1 MTRLLACL
9 LVLGLARLNAWTAP
23 IPLPLWNGDAPEGD
37 GKFSDSSKARLTVH
51 LAKQPNGAAVV
62 ICPGGGYGGL
72 VTKGEGH
79 GIAEWLNAQGIAG
92 IVLEYRL
99 PAGRPYVPLLDAQ
112 QAIRTVRAHA
122 AEWALDPKKVGIIGF
137 SAGGHLASTATVH
150 FDLGEGKNTDPIARQ
165 SSRPDFAIL
174 IYPVISMEEGVH
186 RGSKKNLMGE
196 TPAAGL
202 PDYFS
207 SQKHVTAGTPPAF
220 LAHALDDKVVPI
232 ENSRVFY
239 EAQKK
244 AGLPTRLV
252 ELPNGGHGLNGYKGP
267 SWDKWQAESLLW
279 LKEIKVLP

>member
-1 MTRLLACL
+1 MRPLLAL
-9 LVLGLARLNAWTAP
+9 LALTASSFAAET
-23 IPLPLWNGDAPEGD
+23 LPLWQGDAPEGN
-37 GKFSDSSKARLTVH
+37 GKFSDSSKAKLTVH
-51 LAKQPNGAAVV
+51 LPDNPNGAAIV

-79 GIAEWLNAQGIAG
+79 GIAAWLNSHGIAG

-112 QAIRTVRAHA
+112 RALRTVRANA
-122 AEWALDPKKVGIIGF
+122 MKWKLDPKKVGIIGF

-150 FDLGEGKNTDPIARQ
+150 FDAGEGKTTDVIARE
-165 SSRPDFAIL
+165 SSRPDFSLL
-174 IYPVISMEEGVH
+174 IYPVISMDVGVH

-202 PDYFS
+202 PEYFS
-207 SQKHVTAGTPPAF
+207 TQKHVKASTPPAF
-220 LAHALDDKVVPI
+220 LAHAIDDKVVDI
-232 ENSRVFY
+232 ENSRMFY
-239 EAQKK
+239 AAQQK

-252 ELPNGGHGLNGYKGP
+252 ELPSGGHGLNGYKGP

-279 LKEIKVLP
+279 LRELKVIP

>member
-1 MTRLLACL
+1 MRLLATL
-9 LVLGLARLNAWTAP
+9 LLLGLARLNAETAA

-37 GKFSDSSKARLTVH
+37 GKFSDSSKAKLTVH
-51 LAKQPNGAAVV
+51 LAEQPNGAAVV

-79 GIAEWLNAQGIAG
+79 GIATWLNAHGIAG

-112 QAIRTVRAHA
+112 RAIRTVRAHA
-122 AEWALDPKKVGIIGF
+122 TKWKLDPKKVGIIGF

-150 FDLGEGKNTDPIARQ
+150 FDLGEGKNTDPIARE

-207 SQKHVTAGTPPAF
+207 SQKHVTAATPPAF
-220 LAHALDDKVVPI
+220 LAHAIDDKVVPI
-232 ENSRVFY
+232 ENSRMFY

>member
-1 MTRLLACL
+1 MMRLLAL
-9 LVLGLARLNAWTAP
+9 LAFVSSAYAAET
-23 IPLPLWNGDAPEGD
+23 LPLWNGDAPEGD
-37 GKFSDSSKARLTVH
+37 GKFSDSSMAKLTVH
-51 LAKQPNGAAVV
+51 LPDNPNGAAIV

-79 GIAEWLNAQGIAG
+79 GIAAWLNAHGIAG

-112 QAIRTVRAHA
+112 RALRTVRANA
-122 AEWALDPKKVGIIGF
+122 AKWKIDAKKVGIIGF

-150 FDLGEGKNTDPIARQ
+150 FDLGEGKNTDAIARE
-165 SSRPDFAIL
+165 SSRPDFSIL
-174 IYPVISMEEGVH
+174 IYPVISMDIGVH

-202 PDYFS
+202 PEYFS
-207 SQKHVTAGTPPAF
+207 TQKHVTAATPPAF
-220 LAHALDDKVVPI
+220 LAHAIDDKVVDI
-232 ENSRVFY
+232 ENSRMFFA
-239 EAQKK
+239 AQQK

-279 LKEIKVLP
+279 LKGLKVIP

>member
-1 MTRLLACL
+1 MRLLATL
-9 LVLGLARLNAWTAP
+9 LLLGLARLNAETAA

-37 GKFSDSSKARLTVH
+37 GKFSDSSKAKLTVH
-51 LAKQPNGAAVV
+51 LAEQPNGAAVV

-79 GIAEWLNAQGIAG
+79 GIATWLNAHGIAG

-112 QAIRTVRAHA
+112 RAIRTVRAHA
-122 AEWALDPKKVGIIGF
+122 TKWKLDPKKVGIIGF

-207 SQKHVTAGTPPAF
+207 SQKHVTAATPPAF
-220 LAHALDDKVVPI
+220 LAHAIDDKVVPI
-232 ENSRVFY
+232 ENSRMFY

>member
-1 MTRLLACL
+1 MTRLLAL
-9 LVLGLARLNAWTAP
+9 LAFVSSAFAAET
-23 IPLPLWNGDAPEGD
+23 LPLWNGDAPEGD
-37 GKFSDSSKARLTVH
+37 GKFSDSSKAKLTVH
-51 LAKQPNGAAVV
+51 LPENPNGAAIV

-79 GIAEWLNAQGIAG
+79 GIAAWLNAHGIAG

-112 QAIRTVRAHA
+112 RALRTVRANA
-122 AEWALDPKKVGIIGF
+122 TKWKIDPKKVGIIGF

-150 FDLGEGKNTDPIARQ
+150 FDLGEGKTTDAIARE
-165 SSRPDFAIL
+165 SSRPDFSIL
-174 IYPVISMEEGVH
+174 IYPVISMDVGVH

-202 PDYFS
+202 PEYFS
-207 SQKHVTAGTPPAF
+207 TQKHVKAGTPPAF
-220 LAHALDDKVVPI
+220 LAHAIDDKVVDI
-232 ENSRVFY
+232 ENSRMFY
-239 EAQKK
+239 AAQKK
-244 AGLPTRLV
+244 AGLTTRLI

-279 LKEIKVLP
+279 LKELKVIP

>member
-1 MTRLLACL
+1 MRRLLASL
-9 LVLGLARLNAWTAP
+9 SFLGLSQLAAWTVP
-23 IPLPLWNGDAPEGD
+23 IPMPLWQGDAPEGD
-37 GKFSDSSKARLTVH
+37 GKFSDSSKAKLTVH
-51 LAKQPNGAAVV
+51 LPERPNGAAMV

-79 GIAEWLNAQGIAG
+79 GIATWLNAHGIAG

-99 PAGRPYVPLLDAQ
+99 PSGRPYVPLLDAQ
-112 QAIRTVRAHA
+112 RAIRTVRAHA
-122 AEWALDPKKVGIIGF
+122 KEWNVDPKKVGIIGF

-150 FDLGEGKNTDPIARQ
+150 FDAGEGKNTDPIARE
-165 SSRPDFAIL
+165 SSRPDFSIL
-174 IYPVISMEEGVH
+174 IYPVISMDEGVH

-196 TPAAGL
+196 NPAAGL
-202 PDYFS
+202 ADYFS
-207 SQKHVTAGTPPAF
+207 SQKHVKADTPPAF

-232 ENSRVFY
+232 ENSRMFH

-244 AGLPTRLV
+244 AGLPTRLL

-279 LKEIKVLP
+279 LKEIKVLE

>member
-1 MTRLLACL
+1 MMRLLAL
-9 LVLGLARLNAWTAP
+9 LAFVSSAYAAET
-23 IPLPLWNGDAPEGD
+23 LPLWNGDAPEGD
-37 GKFSDSSKARLTVH
+37 GKFSDSSKAKLTVH
-51 LAKQPNGAAVV
+51 LPENPNGAALV

-79 GIAEWLNAQGIAG
+79 GIAAWLNAHGIAG

-112 QAIRTVRAHA
+112 RALRTVRANA
-122 AEWALDPKKVGIIGF
+122 TKWRIDPKKVGIIGF

-150 FDLGEGKNTDPIARQ
+150 FDLGEGKTTDAIARE
-165 SSRPDFAIL
+165 SSRPDFSIL
-174 IYPVISMEEGVH
+174 IYPVISMDVGVH

-202 PDYFS
+202 PEYFS
-207 SQKHVTAGTPPAF
+207 TQKHVTAATPPAF
-220 LAHALDDKVVPI
+220 LAHAIDDKVVDI
-232 ENSRVFY
+232 ENSRMFFA
-239 EAQKK
+239 AQQK

-279 LKEIKVLP
+279 LKGLKVIP

>member
-1 MTRLLACL
+1 MRPLLAL
-9 LVLGLARLNAWTAP
+9 LALTASSFAAET
-23 IPLPLWNGDAPEGD
+23 LPLWPGDAPEGN
-37 GKFSDSSKARLTVH
+37 GKFSDSSKAKITVH
-51 LAKQPNGAAVV
+51 LPEKPNGAAIV

-79 GIAEWLNAQGIAG
+79 GIAAWLNAHGIAG

-112 QAIRTVRAHA
+112 RALRTVRANA
-122 AEWALDPKKVGIIGF
+122 AQWKIDPKKVGIIGF

-150 FDLGEGKNTDPIARQ
+150 FDAGEGKTTDTISRE
-165 SSRPDFAIL
+165 SSRPDFSIL
-174 IYPVISMEEGVH
+174 IYPVISMDVGVH

-196 TPAAGL
+196 TPAADL
-202 PDYFS
+202 PEYFS
-207 SQKHVTAGTPPAF
+207 TQKHVKAGTPPAF
-220 LAHALDDKVVPI
+220 LAHALDDKVVDI
-232 ENSRVFY
+232 ENSRMFFA
-239 EAQKK
+239 AQQK

-267 SWDKWQAESLLW
+267 SWDKWQAEALVW

>member
-1 MTRLLACL
+1 MRLLSI
-9 LVLGLARLNAWTAP
+9 LAFTTTAFAAET
-23 IPLPLWNGDAPEGD
+23 LPLWKGDAPEGN
-37 GKFSDSSKARLTVH
+37 GKFSDSSKAKLTVH
-51 LAKQPNGAAVV
+51 LPEKPNGAAIV

-79 GIAEWLNAQGIAG
+79 GIAAWLNAHGIAG

-112 QAIRTVRAHA
+112 RAIRTVRTNA
-122 AEWALDPKKVGIIGF
+122 AQWKVDPKKVGILGF

-150 FDLGEGKNTDPIARQ
+150 FDAGEGKTTDAIAREN
-165 SSRPDFAIL
+165 SRPDFSIL

-196 TPAAGL
+196 TPGAVL

-207 SQKHVTAGTPPAF
+207 TQRHVKTGTPPAF
-220 LAHALDDKVVPI
+220 LAHAVDDKVVPI
-232 ENSRVFY
+232 ENSRMFY

-244 AGLPTRLV
+244 AGLPARLV
-252 ELPNGGHGLNGYKGP
+252 ELPNGGHGLNGYKGA
-267 SWDKWQAESLLW
+267 SWDAWQKLSLEW
-279 LKEIKVLP
+279 LQELKIIP

>member
-1 MTRLLACL
+1 MTRLLAL
-9 LVLGLARLNAWTAP
+9 LAFVSSAYAAET
-23 IPLPLWNGDAPEGD
+23 LPLWNGDAPEGD
-37 GKFSDSSKARLTVH
+37 GKFSDSSKAKLTVH
-51 LAKQPNGAAVV
+51 LPENPNGAAIV

-79 GIAEWLNAQGIAG
+79 GIAAWLNAHGIAG

-112 QAIRTVRAHA
+112 RALRTVRANA
-122 AEWALDPKKVGIIGF
+122 RKWKVDPKKVGIIGF

-150 FDLGEGKNTDPIARQ
+150 FDLGEGKTTDAITRE
-165 SSRPDFAIL
+165 SSRPDFSIL
-174 IYPVISMEEGVH
+174 IYPVISMDVGVH

-196 TPAAGL
+196 TPAAAL
-202 PDYFS
+202 PEYFS
-207 SQKHVTAGTPPAF
+207 TQKHVTASTPPAF
-220 LAHALDDKVVPI
+220 LAHAIDDKVVDI
-232 ENSRVFY
+232 ENSRMFY
-239 EAQKK
+239 AAQQK

-279 LKEIKVLP
+279 LKGLKVIP

>member
-1 MTRLLACL
+1 MTRLLAL
-9 LVLGLARLNAWTAP
+9 LAFTTSAFAAET
-23 IPLPLWNGDAPEGD
+23 LPLWNGDAPEGD
-37 GKFSDSSKARLTVH
+37 GKFSDSSKAKITVH
-51 LAKQPNGAAVV
+51 LPDNPNGAAIV

-79 GIAEWLNAQGIAG
+79 GIAAWLNAHGIAG

-112 QAIRTVRAHA
+112 RTLRTVRANA
-122 AEWALDPKKVGIIGF
+122 TKWKVDPKKVGIIGF

-150 FDLGEGKNTDPIARQ
+150 FDLGEGKTTDAITRE
-165 SSRPDFAIL
+165 SSRPDFSLL
-174 IYPVISMEEGVH
+174 IYPVISMDVGVH

-202 PDYFS
+202 PEYFS
-207 SQKHVTAGTPPAF
+207 TQKHVKASTPPAF
-220 LAHALDDKVVPI
+220 LAHAIDDKVVDI
-232 ENSRVFY
+232 ENSRMFY
-239 EAQKK
+239 AAQQK

-279 LKEIKVLP
+279 LKELKVIP

>member
-1 MTRLLACL
+1 MRLLATL
-9 LVLGLARLNAWTAP
+9 LLLGLARLNAETAA

-37 GKFSDSSKARLTVH
+37 GKFSDSSKAKLTVH
-51 LAKQPNGAAVV
+51 LAEQPNGAAVV

-79 GIAEWLNAQGIAG
+79 GIATWLNAHGIAG

-112 QAIRTVRAHA
+112 RAIRTVRAHA
-122 AEWALDPKKVGIIGF
+122 TKWKLDPKKVGIIGF

-150 FDLGEGKNTDPIARQ
+150 FDLGEGKNTDPIARE
-165 SSRPDFAIL
+165 SSRPDFSVL

-207 SQKHVTAGTPPAF
+207 SQKHVTAATPPAF
-220 LAHALDDKVVPI
+220 LAHAIDDKVVPI
-232 ENSRVFY
+232 ENSRMFY

>member
-1 MTRLLACL
+1 MRLLATL
-9 LVLGLARLNAWTAP
+9 LLLGLARLNAETAA

-37 GKFSDSSKARLTVH
+37 GKFSDSSKAKLTVH
-51 LAKQPNGAAVV
+51 LAEQPNGAAVV

-79 GIAEWLNAQGIAG
+79 GIATWLNAHGIAG

-112 QAIRTVRAHA
+112 RAIRTVRAHA
-122 AEWALDPKKVGIIGF
+122 TKWKLDPKKVGIIGF

-150 FDLGEGKNTDPIARQ
+150 FDLGEGKNTDPIARE
-165 SSRPDFAIL
+165 SSRPDFSML

-207 SQKHVTAGTPPAF
+207 SQKHVTAATPPAF
-220 LAHALDDKVVPI
+220 LAHAIDDKVVPI
-232 ENSRVFY
+232 ENSRMFY

>member
-1 MTRLLACL
+1 MRLLAL
-9 LVLGLARLNAWTAP
+9 LAFVSSAYAAET
-23 IPLPLWNGDAPEGD
+23 LPLWNGDAPEGD
-37 GKFSDSSKARLTVH
+37 GKFSDSSKAKLTIH
-51 LAKQPNGAAVV
+51 LPDNPNGAAIV

-79 GIAEWLNAQGIAG
+79 GIAAWLNAHGIAG

-112 QAIRTVRAHA
+112 RALRTVRANA
-122 AEWALDPKKVGIIGF
+122 AKWKIDAKKVGIIGF

-150 FDLGEGKNTDPIARQ
+150 FDLGEGKTTDAIARE
-165 SSRPDFAIL
+165 SSRPDFSIL
-174 IYPVISMEEGVH
+174 IYPVISMDVGVH

-202 PDYFS
+202 PEYFS
-207 SQKHVTAGTPPAF
+207 TQKHVKASTPPSF
-220 LAHALDDKVVPI
+220 LAHAIDDKVVDI
-232 ENSRVFY
+232 ENSRMFY
-239 EAQKK
+239 AAQQK

-252 ELPNGGHGLNGYKGP
+252 ELPSGGHGLNGYKGP

-279 LKEIKVLP
+279 LKELKVIP

>member
-1 MTRLLACL
+1 MMRLLAL
-9 LVLGLARLNAWTAP
+9 LAFVSSAYAAET
-23 IPLPLWNGDAPEGD
+23 LPLWNGDAPEGD
-37 GKFSDSSKARLTVH
+37 GKFSDSSKAKLTVH
-51 LAKQPNGAAVV
+51 LPENPNGAAIV

-79 GIAEWLNAQGIAG
+79 GIAAWLNAHGIAG

-112 QAIRTVRAHA
+112 RALRTVRAHA
-122 AEWALDPKKVGIIGF
+122 TKWKIDPKKVGIIGF

-150 FDLGEGKNTDPIARQ
+150 FDLGEGKTTDAIARE
-165 SSRPDFAIL
+165 SSRPDFSIL
-174 IYPVISMEEGVH
+174 IYPVISMDVGVH

-202 PDYFS
+202 PEYFS
-207 SQKHVTAGTPPAF
+207 TQKHVKASTPPAF
-220 LAHALDDKVVPI
+220 LAHAIDDKVVDI
-232 ENSRVFY
+232 ENSRMFY
-239 EAQKK
+239 AAQQK

-279 LKEIKVLP
+279 LKELKVIP

>member
-1 MTRLLACL
+1 MRLLSI
-9 LVLGLARLNAWTAP
+9 LAFTTTAFAAET
-23 IPLPLWNGDAPEGD
+23 LPLWPGDAPEGN
-37 GKFSDSSKARLTVH
+37 GKFSDSSKAKLTVH
-51 LAKQPNGAAVV
+51 LPEKPNGAAIV

-79 GIAEWLNAQGIAG
+79 GIAAWLNAHGIAG

-112 QAIRTVRAHA
+112 RAIRTVRTNA
-122 AEWALDPKKVGIIGF
+122 AQWKVDPKKVGIIGF

-150 FDLGEGKNTDPIARQ
+150 FDAGEGKTTDAIARE
-165 SSRPDFAIL
+165 SSRPDFSIL

-207 SQKHVTAGTPPAF
+207 TQRHVKTGTPPAF
-220 LAHALDDKVVPI
+220 LAHAVDDKVVPI
-232 ENSRVFY
+232 ENSRMFY

-244 AGLPTRLV
+244 AGLPARLV
-252 ELPNGGHGLNGYKGP
+252 ELPNGGHGLNSYKGA
-267 SWDKWQAESLLW
+267 SWDAWQKLSLEW
-279 LKEIKVLP
+279 LQELKIIP

>member
-1 MTRLLACL
+1 MTRLLAL
-9 LVLGLARLNAWTAP
+9 LAFVSSAYAAET
-23 IPLPLWNGDAPEGD
+23 LPLWNGDAPEGD
-37 GKFSDSSKARLTVH
+37 GKFSDSSKAKLTVH
-51 LAKQPNGAAVV
+51 LPDNPNGAAIV

-79 GIAEWLNAQGIAG
+79 GIAAWLNAHGIAG

-112 QAIRTVRAHA
+112 RALRTVRANA
-122 AEWALDPKKVGIIGF
+122 ARWKIDPKRVGIIGF

-150 FDLGEGKNTDPIARQ
+150 FDLGEGKNTDAIARE
-165 SSRPDFAIL
+165 SSRPDFSIL
-174 IYPVISMEEGVH
+174 IYPVISMDVGVH

-202 PDYFS
+202 PEYFS
-207 SQKHVTAGTPPAF
+207 TQKHVTAATPPAF
-220 LAHALDDKVVPI
+220 LAHAIDDKVVDI
-232 ENSRVFY
+232 ENSRMFFA
-239 EAQKK
+239 AQQK

-279 LKEIKVLP
+279 LKELKVIP

>member
-1 MTRLLACL
+1 MTRLLAL
-9 LVLGLARLNAWTAP
+9 LAFVSSAFAAET
-23 IPLPLWNGDAPEGD
+23 LPLWQGDAPEGD
-37 GKFSDSSKARLTVH
+37 GKSSDSSKAKLTVH
-51 LAKQPNGAAVV
+51 LPDNPNGAAIV

-79 GIAEWLNAQGIAG
+79 GIAAWLNQHGIAG

-112 QAIRTVRAHA
+112 HALRTVRANA
-122 AEWALDPKKVGIIGF
+122 TKWKVDPKKVGIIGF

-150 FDLGEGKNTDPIARQ
+150 FDLGEGKTTDAIARE
-165 SSRPDFAIL
+165 SSRPDFSIL
-174 IYPVISMEEGVH
+174 IYPVISMDVGVH

-196 TPAAGL
+196 TPADAL
-202 PDYFS
+202 TDYFS
-207 SQKHVTAGTPPAF
+207 TQKHVKASTPPAF
-220 LAHALDDKVVPI
+220 LAHAVDDKVVPI
-232 ENSRVFY
+232 ENSRMFY
-239 EAQKK
+239 AAQQK

-279 LKEIKVLP
+279 LKELKVIP

>member
-1 MTRLLACL
+1 MRLLATL
-9 LVLGLARLNAWTAP
+9 LLLGLARLNAETAA
-23 IPLPLWNGDAPEGD
+23 IPLPLWNGDAPEGE
-37 GKFSDSSKARLTVH
+37 GKFSDSSKAKLTVH
-51 LAKQPNGAAVV
+51 LAEQPNGAAVV

-79 GIAEWLNAQGIAG
+79 GIATWLNAHGIAG

-112 QAIRTVRAHA
+112 RAIRTVRAHA
-122 AEWALDPKKVGIIGF
+122 TKWKLDPKKVGIIGF

-150 FDLGEGKNTDPIARQ
+150 FDLGEGKNTDPIARE
-165 SSRPDFAIL
+165 SSRPDFSML

-207 SQKHVTAGTPPAF
+207 SQKHVTAATPPAF
-220 LAHALDDKVVPI
+220 LAHAIDDKVVPI
-232 ENSRVFY
+232 ENSRMFY

>member
-1 MTRLLACL
+1 MRLLAF
-9 LVLGLARLNAWTAP
+9 LAFVSSAFAAET
-23 IPLPLWNGDAPEGD
+23 LPLWPGDAPEGD
-37 GKFSDSSKARLTVH
+37 GKFSDSSKAKLTVH
-51 LAKQPNGAAVV
+51 LPDNPNGTAIV

-79 GIAEWLNAQGIAG
+79 GIAAWLNQHGIAG

-112 QAIRTVRAHA
+112 RALRAVRAHA
-122 AEWALDPKKVGIIGF
+122 TKWKVDPKKVGIIGF

-150 FDLGEGKNTDPIARQ
+150 FDLGEGKNTDAIARE
-165 SSRPDFAIL
+165 SSRPDFSIL
-174 IYPVISMEEGVH
+174 IYPVISMDVGVH

-196 TPAAGL
+196 TPAAAL
-202 PDYFS
+202 TDYFS
-207 SQKHVTAGTPPAF
+207 THKHVKASTPPAF
-220 LAHALDDKVVPI
+220 LAHAVDDKVVPI
-232 ENSRVFY
+232 ENSRMFY

-244 AGLPTRLV
+244 VGLPTRLI

-279 LKEIKVLP
+279 LKELKVIP

>member
-1 MTRLLACL
+1 MTRLLAL
-9 LVLGLARLNAWTAP
+9 LTFVSSAYAAET
-23 IPLPLWNGDAPEGD
+23 LPLWNGDAPEGD
-37 GKFSDSSKARLTVH
+37 GKFSDSSKAKLTVH
-51 LAKQPNGAAVV
+51 LPDNPNGAAIV

-79 GIAEWLNAQGIAG
+79 GIAAWLNAHGIAG

-112 QAIRTVRAHA
+112 RALRTVRANA
-122 AEWALDPKKVGIIGF
+122 ARWKIDPKRVGIIGF

-150 FDLGEGKNTDPIARQ
+150 FDLGEGKNTDAIARE
-165 SSRPDFAIL
+165 SSRPDFSML
-174 IYPVISMEEGVH
+174 IYPVISMDVGVH

-202 PDYFS
+202 PEYFS
-207 SQKHVTAGTPPAF
+207 TQKHVTAATPPAF
-220 LAHALDDKVVPI
+220 LAHAIDDKVVDI
-232 ENSRVFY
+232 ENSRMFFA
-239 EAQKK
+239 AQQK

-279 LKEIKVLP
+279 LKELKVIP